1 MALDVE
7 VQRLQIGDVISVMLP
22 GEEHLSEV
30 QVIRDAERTDTG
42 VRLTLRMAGRDDFTQ
57 EWPVGFLISLVRGP

>member
-22 GEEHLSEV
+22 GEEHL
-30 QVIRDAERTDTG
+30 AERTDTG